1 MPKSDPENSSDKTHT
16 PDPQSIEGLF
26 VSALAKEPGD
36 KREEF
41 LDQTCGEDD
50 ERRMRIVALL
60 RAYDDAGSFLER
72 PISGVHATQSLD
84 LSFLEKADDPSL
96 LGKLGSYEVY
106 ELIGRGGMGMV
117 FRARDPKLNRV
128 VAIKVL
134 APELAAHTNAR
145 LRFLREAQAAAAIS
159 HPHVVTIHAVEDR
172 TDDATNALPFI
183 VMECIVGQTLQQKLD
198 KQGSLPLTEIV
209 RISQQMADGLAAAHK
224 QGLVHRDIKPANI
237 LLENGVE
244 RVKISDFGLARAVD
258 DATITRT
265 GEVSGTPQYMSPE
278 QASGERVD
286 HRSDLF
292 SLGCVM
298 YAMCTGRSP
307 FRSTSLVAA
316 IKRVCHDTPRPIAE
330 INPELPAWL
339 IQFINQLLDK
349 EPDQRPQSSA
359 EVAAFLEQHLA
370 NLQQPGRP
378 VANIAP
384 ATIPST
390 SNPGPP
396 PIPAAPALATTGTR
410 DTEPPSPRYITTP
423 IGFACAL
430 LGVLAAAIATAVF
443 LRTTNTLLGQ
453 SWLNHAARSGPMVAG
468 LGLLLALGLR
478 RMAFPRESTRSIGAW
493 GAAVGSLSLTTYLPF
508 LVADARPPW
517 EALLAAIMGWFVLVV
532 ATLVAVQ
539 RSLNDRRDA
548 AHLVNE
554 SCRSAGTHYLFLG
567 TALLTAALALAFSL
581 FGGAEKNTALIDAPL
596 MVRASLPLGCLAL
609 GCLLLLFGL
618 MLHRSASGG
627 PRALSSYLFLG
638 PLGIVLWMSDRDRQL
653 RDELKRQGDGTT
665 QPETP
670 VVVLEPESSTGTMGR
685 FLAQFGCCL
694 AIAPVLYQLAFQL
707 SWPAPDSVFNS
718 ESLLSLLVGLAAF
731 ALGVGLRIFSD
742 DQRTRQRPLRL
753 WRVPVALLL
762 VVAAIGSVVNLEHQR
777 RTAAS
782 AKSPAAISNDTIGFE
797 LDPATRPASTLTSE
811 ARATP

>member
-1 MPKSDPENSSDKTHT
+1 
-16 PDPQSIEGLF
+16 
-26 VSALAKEPGD
+26 
-36 KREEF
+36 
-41 LDQTCGEDD
+41 
-50 ERRMRIVALL
+50 
-60 RAYDDAGSFLER
+60 
-72 PISGVHATQSLD
+72 
-84 LSFLEKADDPSL
+84 
-96 LGKLGSYEVY
+96 
-106 ELIGRGGMGMV
+106 
-117 FRARDPKLNRV
+117 
-128 VAIKVL
+128 
-134 APELAAHTNAR
+134 
-145 LRFLREAQAAAAIS
+145 
-159 HPHVVTIHAVEDR
+159 
-172 TDDATNALPFI
+172 
-183 VMECIVGQTLQQKLD
+183 
-198 KQGSLPLTEIV
+198 
-209 RISQQMADGLAAAHK
+209 
-224 QGLVHRDIKPANI
+224 
-237 LLENGVE
+237 
-244 RVKISDFGLARAVD
+244 
-258 DATITRT
+258 
-265 GEVSGTPQYMSPE
+265 
-278 QASGERVD
+278 
-286 HRSDLF
+286 
-292 SLGCVM
+292 
-298 YAMCTGRSP
+298 
-307 FRSTSLVAA
+307 
-316 IKRVCHDTPRPIAE
+316 
-330 INPELPAWL
+330 
-339 IQFINQLLDK
+339 
-349 EPDQRPQSSA
+349 
-359 EVAAFLEQHLA
+359 
-370 NLQQPGRP
+370 
-378 VANIAP
+378 
-384 ATIPST
+384 
-390 SNPGPP
+390 
-396 PIPAAPALATTGTR
+396 
-410 DTEPPSPRYITTP
+410 
-423 IGFACAL
+423 
-430 LGVLAAAIATAVF
+430 
-443 LRTTNTLLGQ
+443 
-453 SWLNHAARSGPMVAG
+453 
-468 LGLLLALGLR
+468 
-478 RMAFPRESTRSIGAW
+478 MAFPRESTRSIGAW